1 MLHIMATAIAAL
13 SPDLAPYDGE
23 PVEHFVLDMF
33 HIAADPCRRDDHRR
47 SDDHSWLVS
56 PWLAPSI
63 LPSQSGHV
71 VGSPPFISRY
81 SSRSSS

>member
-33 HIAADPCRRDDHRR
+33 HMAADPADAMITAAATTTAG
-47 SDDHSWLVS
+47 
-56 PWLAPSI
+56 WLAR
-63 LPSQSGHV
+63 G
-71 VGSPPFISRY
+71 
-81 SSRSSS
+81 